1 MGIVQ
6 NMGNPSISI
15 VVPVYNEAAC
25 IPELIRRLTALR
37 QNNVGKYEIF
47 AVLVD
52 DGSDDES
59 KELLISYSL
68 EHRWITTRLLT
79 RNFGHQIAI
88 TAGMDVALSDYVA
101 VIDGDLQD
109 PPELIPEMVEQL
121 INNGDQIVYGQRS
134 TRQGESAVKLWSARQ
149 FYKLIRTI
157 SGLDIPL
164 DTGDFRVM
172 TRRARNILSELR
184 EQNRFLRGLAP
195 WSGLKSSS
203 FIYERDIRYSG
214 HTKFTLRRM
223 FDLAANAIISFS
235 AAPLRALQSFGL
247 IISAAGFV
255 SMAVYV
261 FLAVFS
267 TNSSVIGI
275 LFSINVL
282 STGIVVTA
290 VGVVGGYVHRIQEEV
305 RNRPLYIVNEEE

>member
-1 MGIVQ
+1 
-6 NMGNPSISI
+6 
-15 VVPVYNEAAC
+15 
-25 IPELIRRLTALR
+25 
-37 QNNVGKYEIF
+37 
-47 AVLVD
+47 
-52 DGSDDES
+52 
-59 KELLISYSL
+59 
-68 EHRWITTRLLT
+68 
-79 RNFGHQIAI
+79 
-88 TAGMDVALSDYVA
+88 
-101 VIDGDLQD
+101 
-109 PPELIPEMVEQL
+109 
-121 INNGDQIVYGQRS
+121 
-134 TRQGESAVKLWSARQ
+134 
-149 FYKLIRTI
+149 
-157 SGLDIPL
+157 
-164 DTGDFRVM
+164 
-172 TRRARNILSELR
+172 
-184 EQNRFLRGLAP
+184 
-195 WSGLKSSS
+195 
-203 FIYERDIRYSG
+203 
-214 HTKFTLRRM
+214 M